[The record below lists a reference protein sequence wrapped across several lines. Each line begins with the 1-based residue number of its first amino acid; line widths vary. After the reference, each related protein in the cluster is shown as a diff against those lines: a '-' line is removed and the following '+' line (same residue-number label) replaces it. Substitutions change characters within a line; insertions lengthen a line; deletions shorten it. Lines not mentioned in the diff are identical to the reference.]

1 MIVPEYW
8 AEARL
13 KQRSRRRNVV
23 VRRFGWSDDSPDAA
37 QAHADARAQEAMERI
52 LAGEALR
59 RREPKVPYN
68 GAEGVPIREEIVQRH
83 GRSIVSR
90 NSYGALCLNTPDVLF
105 ADIDFSDRAS
115 GRLRAVVLCLLVVAA
130 IAIGSVKQSLGW
142 GVMAMVIALMFGG
155 ALANLL
161 YRLSA
166 RLRGGTEN
174 IARARIAA
182 FVAARPDW
190 HLRVYRTPAGLRVLV
205 MHRRFDPTGD
215 EAAALFEALGS
226 DPMYARM
233 CRRQHCFRARVSPKP
248 WRIGIDRHMRPRP
261 GTWPVSP
268 ERMPDRRRWIEGYE
282 RVARD
287 HAACRFIEALGSIR
301 TVDDEAGRVMALH
314 DELCQAQRALPIA

>member
-13 KQRSRRRNVV
+13 KQRSRRRNIV

-37 QAHADARAQEAMERI
+37 QAHADARAKDAMERI
-52 LAGEALR
+52 LAGESLR

-83 GRSIVSR
+83 GNSIVSR

-105 ADIDFSDRAS
+105 ADVDFSNRAS
-115 GRLRAVVLCLLVVAA
+115 GRLRAVVLGLLVVAA
-130 IAIGSVKQSLGW
+130 IAIGAIRQSSGW
-142 GVMAMVIALMFGG
+142 GLVAVVIALMFGV
-155 ALANLL
+155 ALADLL
-161 YRLSA
+161 QRLSM
-166 RLRGGTEN
+166 RLRGGIEKV
-174 IARARIAA
+174 ARDRIAA
-182 FVAARPDW
+182 FAAARPDW

-205 MHRRFDPTGD
+205 MHRRFDPAGD
-215 EAAALFEALGS
+215 EAAALLEALGS

-268 ERMPDRRRWIEGYE
+268 ERMPDRLRWIEDYE
-282 RVARD
+282 RAARD
-287 HAACRFIEALGSIR
+287 HAACRFVEALGSTR
-301 TVDDEAGRVMALH
+301 TVDEEAGRVMALH
-314 DELCQAQRALPIA
+314 DELSQAQRALPIA